1 MHTPLRINT
10 NAKAL
15 YENGFLRVFNPL
27 YPWVL
32 ACSLFI
38 RIMANGN
45 CARYFS
51 KRKCRVID
59 ANSSINDTALSSV
72 LILFV
77 ARNRIKKP
85 LDYLG
90 LPLGLFILA
99 IIASYIGTSC
109 FVYYFPGAETQY
121 ITSYKIAYSSRNSCS
136 GVFVYNHE
144 LNDEIR
150 VCYPSGDVE
159 TNHRVFI
166 MKKSNRYGIV
176 VKAAATF

>member
-1 MHTPLRINT
+1 MRMDSYAFLIPCIL
-10 NAKAL
+10 
-15 YENGFLRVFNPL
+15 GFLLAAFLFVLWQTEIARVTFL
-27 YPWVL
+27 
-32 ACSLFI
+32 
-38 RIMANGN
+38 NGN
-45 CARYFS
+45 AVS
-51 KRKCRVID
+51 LMLIAASVVV
-59 ANSSINDTALSSV
+59 ALSSL

-85 LDYLG
+85 LDYLR

-136 GVFVYNHE
+136 GVFVYDHE

>member
-1 MHTPLRINT
+1 MHTHIRINS
-10 NAKAL
+10 NAKVL

-32 ACSLFI
+32 ACSLFFVLWQTEI
-38 RIMANGN
+38 
-45 CARYFS
+45 ARVTFLN
-51 KRKCRVID
+51 RD
-59 ANSSINDTALSSV
+59 AVSLMLIAASIVVALSSV

-85 LDYLG
+85 LDYLR

-136 GVFVYNHE
+136 GVFIYDPE
-144 LNDEIR
+144 LQDEIR

-166 MKKSNRYGIV
+166 VKKVIAMGL
-176 VKAAATF
+176 

>member
-1 MHTPLRINT
+1 MRMDSYAFLIPCIL
-10 NAKAL
+10 
-15 YENGFLRVFNPL
+15 GFLLAAFFFVLWQTEIARVTFLNRDA
-27 YPWVL
+27 V
-32 ACSLFI
+32 SLMLI
-38 RIMANGN
+38 A
-45 CARYFS
+45 A
-51 KRKCRVID
+51 
-59 ANSSINDTALSSV
+59 SIVVALSSV

-85 LDYLG
+85 LDYLR

-136 GVFVYNHE
+136 GVFIYDTE
-144 LNDEIR
+144 LQDEIR

-166 MKKSNRYGIV
+166 VKKSNRYGIV